1 MAKHPKPPA
10 NEVTLARRDPPL
22 VGADGL
28 VITAPPPAA
37 PAADA
42 IVETFQTAKAIA
54 DAASKI
60 DLSKA
65 TEHFARA
72 AEFAA
77 IAAPAPPEFLAIGW
91 QDRAGATLVLRY
103 ADAAHYSARC
113 SADVEAIRAAHPIAS
128 AEVTHAPDGTHH
140 VTIRLA
146 RV

>member
-10 NEVTLARRDPPL
+10 RDPRFTAAVDP
-22 VGADGL
+22 
-28 VITAPPPAA
+28 VIAA
-37 PAADA
+37 AHAAD
-42 IVETFQTAKAIA
+42 E
-54 DAASKI
+54 
-60 DLSKA
+60 
-65 TEHFARA
+65 
-72 AEFAA
+72 AA
-77 IAAPAPPEFLAIGW
+77 IASWPDPTPAPAPGPTGEIVG
-91 QDRAGATLVLRY
+91 DTLTIRY